1 MGYTKVWIHLVWAT
15 KKREPVLHKE
25 LRSQLFSHIREN
37 AKNKNIHLDFVN
49 GYAEHV
55 HCLIS
60 LDADQTIAKVVQLI
74 KGESSYWIN
83 HQKLLK
89 QKFEWQ
95 AEYFAISVSESSID
109 KVRDYIKNQ
118 EQHHQKKPFEQEY
131 QEFIER
137 YGFVPKEG

>member
-118 EQHHQKKPFEQEY
+118 EQHHQKKTFEQEY

-137 YGFVPKEG
+137 YGFVPREG